1 MLWKV
6 CKCGAFL
13 DCKLTL
19 ILTAYHTLV
28 EKGILHRDISENNVL
43 IKLVG
48 DDGILIDLDMSK
60 DLEEPKDA
68 SKFKSSTLRI
78 FPVRASADQQS
89 SYGQHPAQT
98 SVVDS
103 TPSAVSSMHHATDAP
118 LEQGPGSGA
127 REPVTV
133 CSYH

>member
-13 DCKLTL
+13 GRKLTL

-43 IKLVG
+43 INLVG

-60 DLEEPKDA
+60 DLEEPEDA

-78 FPVRASADQQS
+78 FPVRASH
-89 SYGQHPAQT
+89 GQHPAQT
-98 SVVDS
+98 SAIDL
-103 TPSAVSSMHHATDAP
+103 TPSAVSSMHHSTDVP
-118 LEQGPGSGA
+118 LEQDLGTGA
-127 REPVTV
+127 REPITV
-133 CSYH
+133 CSYD